1 MARKNGSAGVAEA
14 VEYETLGYVGR
25 RALRDD
31 AREKV
36 TGSALFLDDM
46 KLAGM
51 LYGKALR
58 SRYPHA
64 RIVRIDTSAAE
75 KLPGVRGIVTG
86 AELSFLHG
94 ESLCDEPLLARDRV
108 RYLGEAVAAVA
119 ATDEET
125 ADRALQLIEVEYEEL
140 PAVFDVL
147 EAAKPGAQ
155 LLHESVEKY
164 KRATGITPIPGT
176 NVCNHFQLTRGDVD
190 KGFAEADFVFEDT
203 FTTPMQ
209 QHCCVEPHM
218 SICRISRDN
227 RLTLWC
233 NNDSPFRARQEI
245 AGALKL
251 PMADIRLITPQG
263 IGGNFGGKG
272 GLKSEAVAIALAWK
286 VRGRPI
292 RVLYTR
298 EEVFCSTIGRHPSV
312 IRMKTGV
319 KRDGTIVARKVEYY
333 LETGAYAEKG
343 PTVTRFCGVSV
354 AGPYKI
360 PNVRVDGYCVY
371 TNKPLA
377 GAFRGYGGLQA
388 AWAYESQMDII
399 ARKLNLDPLE
409 IRLRQVYEEGDQ
421 HITGQELFSHGLKE
435 CLERVAKEM
444 DWKRPRGRDRGLGLA
459 GFERAV
465 KTPFGSAAF
474 VRLNEDGS
482 ADILSSSTE
491 VGQGSE
497 TILRQIVADEMGVPL
512 DIVRKHTPDT
522 AFTPFDASTTSSRST
537 FHSGN
542 AVKMAA
548 ADVKRQVL
556 DLAAPVLKAEVADL
570 RVRDGKVFVAADP
583 QRSATIA
590 DVLRH
595 HFGTCGTVLGRG
607 YYFPEMPLPSAEYY
621 SRYMVHWLLGAAGAE
636 VEVNRKTGQVK
647 VIKIW
652 SASDL
657 GKVLNP
663 LNCEGQ
669 VEGGVLTGL
678 GYALTEGIV
687 YQDGVTL
694 NPGWLGYKMP
704 TAWESPEI
712 VSIFVENAH
721 PGGPFGAKGFGETTN
736 VPVPPAIAN
745 AIYDAVGVRI
755 RDLPITPD
763 KVLAALQEKERQ
775 EKAGGNGRGRRQS

>member
-1 MARKNGSAGVAEA
+1 MNRTPVAETA
-14 VEYETLGYVGR
+14 ERESRKHIGE

-36 TGSALFLDDM
+36 TGSTIFLEDM
-46 KLAGM
+46 KLVGM
-51 LYGKALR
+51 LYGKVLR
-58 SRYPHA
+58 SRCAHA
-64 RIVRIDTSAAE
+64 RIVRIDTGVAE
-75 KLPGVRGIVTG
+75 RLPGVRGVVVG
-86 AELSFLHG
+86 ADLPFLHG
-94 ESLCDEPLLARDRV
+94 ESMHDEPLIARDRV

-119 ATDEET
+119 AVDEET
-125 ADRALQLIEVEYEEL
+125 AERALDLIDVEYEEL
-140 PAVFDVL
+140 PAVYDVL
-147 EAAKPGAQ
+147 EAVKPGAP
-155 LLHESVEKY
+155 LLHENVERY
-164 KRATGITPIPGT
+164 TRAPGVTPIPGT
-176 NVCNHFQLTRGDVD
+176 NVCNHFELTRGDIVE
-190 KGFAEADFVFEDT
+190 GFTESDFIFEDT

-209 QHCCVEPHM
+209 QHCCIEPHI
-218 SICRISRDN
+218 SICRIGRND

-245 AGALKL
+245 ASSLRL

-272 GLKSEAVAIALAWK
+272 GLKSEAIAIALAWK
-286 VRGRPI
+286 IRDRPI
-292 RVLYTR
+292 RVVYTR
-298 EEVFCSTIGRHPSV
+298 EDDFCSTIGRHPSV
-312 IRMKTGV
+312 IKMKTGV
-319 KRDGTIVARKVEYY
+319 KKDGTIVARKVEFY

-388 AWAYESQMDII
+388 CWAYESQMDII
-399 ARKLNLDPLE
+399 ARRLKMDPLE
-409 IRLRQVYEEGDQ
+409 IRMKQVYEEGDR

-435 CLERVAKEM
+435 CIERVAKEM
-444 DWKRPRGRDRGLGLA
+444 DRKRPRGKDRGLGLA
-459 GFERAV
+459 AFERAV

-482 ADILSSSTE
+482 ADIQSSSTE

-497 TILRQIVADEMGVPL
+497 TILRQIVADEIGVPL
-512 DIVRKHTPDT
+512 DVVRKHTPDT

-542 AVKMAA
+542 AVKLAA
-548 ADVKRQVL
+548 GDVKRQVL
-556 DLAAPVLKAEVADL
+556 QLAEPVLKASASELVVREG
-570 RVRDGKVFVAADP
+570 RVSLIADP
-583 QRSATIA
+583 QRSVTIA
-590 DVLRH
+590 EVLRH
-595 HFGTCGTVLGRG
+595 HFGPCGTVLGRG
-607 YYFPEMPLPSAEYY
+607 YYFPEMPQPSAEYY

-652 SASDL
+652 SASDV
-657 GKVLNP
+657 GKALNP

-669 VEGGVLTGL
+669 IEGGVLTGL

-687 YQDGVTL
+687 YRDGVTM

-712 VSIFVENAH
+712 FSILVENPH
-721 PGGPFGAKGFGETTN
+721 PAGPFGAKGFGETTN

-755 RDLPITPD
+755 THLPITPD
-763 KVLAALQEKERQ
+763 KILAALQEKDRK
-775 EKAGGNGRGRRQS
+775 EKVGGNGRAGGGSRA